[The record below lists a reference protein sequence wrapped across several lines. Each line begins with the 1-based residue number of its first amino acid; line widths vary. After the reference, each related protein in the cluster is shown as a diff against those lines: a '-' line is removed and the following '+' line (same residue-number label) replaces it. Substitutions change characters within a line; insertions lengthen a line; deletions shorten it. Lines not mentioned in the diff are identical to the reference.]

1 MRYLLFLFLV
11 VSPLMP
17 AQSAMVSSN
26 HNTDMRAERGL
37 WFYEKPA
44 PEEKKKKAV
53 FEKKT
58 SRKPLGPLPPYRKLM
73 DMHPDDLKK
82 VYQRRIKE
90 AVWRPTPQNMY
101 AYMIVK
107 DIARRKALAFTQVH
121 SYMLLKAPQLNINAL
136 RPVSDFARDTQVR
149 QMSSEVRSSLRAE
162 KDRFALLYFRSKTC
176 VYCSEQDGVL
186 KYFRVRTGWKVKVL
200 DINENP
206 AIVHKLQ
213 VRVTPTIFLIQRG
226 SDDYM
231 PVAVGPTASMTLEE
245 NIFRAMRMLRGDITP
260 SQFFM
265 YEFDRGGL
273 LDPAGDPTENV
284 DINDLNLH
292 KVSASP
298 LGPEYPLD
306 IR

>member
-1 MRYLLFLFLV
+1 MRHLFWIFILVMPLFAHGATNASGDKNAL
-11 VSPLMP
+11 
-17 AQSAMVSSN
+17 
-26 HNTDMRAERGL
+26 RAERGV
-37 WFYEKPA
+37 WFYEKPIEA
-44 PEEKKKKAV
+44 HEQDRKKVKQTPE
-53 FEKKT
+53 
-58 SRKPLGPLPPYRKLM
+58 RKPLGPLPPYRKLM

-82 VYQRRIKE
+82 VYERRIKE

-121 SYMLLKAPQLNINAL
+121 SYMLLKVPELNINAL

-149 QMSSEVRSSLRAE
+149 EMSGEVQSSLRAE
-162 KDRFALLYFRSKTC
+162 KDRFALIYFRSKTC
-176 VYCSEQDGVL
+176 VYCREQDTVL
-186 KYFRVRTGWKVKVL
+186 KYFRVRTGWQVKTL
-200 DINENP
+200 DIAENP
-206 AIVHKLQ
+206 EIVHKLQ
-213 VRVTPTIFLIQRG
+213 VRVTPTIFLIYRG

-273 LDPAGDPTENV
+273 LDPAADPTEHV
-284 DINDLNLH
+284 DTED
-292 KVSASP
+292 
-298 LGPEYPLD
+298 LD
-306 IR
+306 IRRASAKRFPLM